1 MIHQVSAGVP
11 FGQGTDVE
19 IRAREILR
27 YKALLNDILSR
38 HTGKSVEEV
47 TRDTE
52 RDYFMSAEQARE
64 YGIVDRVMT
73 RTEHEQQAQAGIE
86 AAADSRD

>member
-11 FGQGTDVE
+11 FSQGTDVE

-27 YKALLNDILSR
+27 YKALLNEILAR

-52 RDYFMSAEQARE
+52 RDYFMSAAQAKE
-64 YGIVDRVMT
+64 YGLIDRVMT
-73 RTEHEQQAQAGIE
+73 RQEHEQQRHDQDE
-86 AAADSRD
+86 STR